1 MIGIIELGS
10 SIMSPPYLTI
20 YCRHRSSYVVI
31 NLHWSVALKMKR
43 VPTMRRGRGMASLLA
58 KQKPRP
64 GPREKEKGKQKPVPN
79 PKERHPKL
87 LWLTQNLR
95 AKSKENP
102 QPRERNEQHQRVARK
117 SRLSMKL
124 HQLQPGKQTH
134 RWQSSNLFRILH
146 SQKHPWKPTRHW
158 QRKLMRKNRSSLQ
171 SPRPSLEELAHPH
184 VPQTWPTLHQKR
196 EHGWARDR
204 RRRRLNPKGEILCL
218 KGVPMNLWDGL
229 KWTLFAAKSF
239 ARRVRPKSVPGAIAK
254 WDAIKGAFN
263 ELIRPHVGLPSYHEE
278 PVGFRYVYLQVHC
291 LLYLKSWTQNSLTTF
306 TPFSQINK

>member
-218 KGVPMNLWDGL
+218 KGVPMNLCCWWSQENFVRGQKLCSKGPSQVCAWCYCKMGCYQGRLQWVDPPSRGL
-229 KWTLFAAKSF
+229 TFLPWGAGWVQVCLPTSTLSPLFKVMDSKQF
-239 ARRVRPKSVPGAIAK
+239 DNIYTIFP
-254 WDAIKGAFN
+254 
-263 ELIRPHVGLPSYHEE
+263 
-278 PVGFRYVYLQVHC
+278 
-291 LLYLKSWTQNSLTTF
+291 
-306 TPFSQINK
+306 NK

>member
-20 YCRHRSSYVVI
+20 YCRLRSSYVVI
-31 NLHWSVALKMKR
+31 SLHWSVALKMKR

-58 KQKPRP
+58 KQKQKQKPRP
-64 GPREKEKGKQKPVPN
+64 GPRGKEKEKQKPVPN

-95 AKSKENP
+95 AKAKENP

-124 HQLQPGKQTH
+124 HQLQPWKQTH
-134 RWQSSNLFRILH
+134 HWQSSNLFRILH
-146 SQKHPWKPTRHW
+146 SQKHPWKPTPHW

-171 SPRPSLEELAHPH
+171 SPRPSLEELAQPH
-184 VPQTWPTLHQKR
+184 VLQKWPTLHQKR

-204 RRRRLNPKGEILCL
+204 RRRRLNPKGKILCL
-218 KGVPMNLWDGL
+218 KGVL
-229 KWTLFAAKSF
+229 KMLLMV
-239 ARRVRPKSVPGAIAK
+239 RERRPKALLAGSVPSLCLVLLQNGMLSRA
-254 WDAIKGAFN
+254 
-263 ELIRPHVGLPSYHEE
+263 PSMSWSALTWA
-278 PVGFRYVYLQVHC
+278 YL
-291 LLYLKSWTQNSLTTF
+291 LTMRSRLGSGMF
-306 TPFSQINK
+306 TYKYFVSFI